1 MVNKPNEAILQVRG
15 LTKHFNIAHGILAKP
30 QMLQA
35 VDDATF
41 TVNRGETL
49 GIVGESGS
57 GKSTLGRM
65 LLNLI
70 EPTSGTAAFD
80 GIELFPMDPAKEA
93 ILRRKMQMVFQDPYA
108 SLNPRLKIGAAIAEP
123 IRANKVLSGRK
134 QIEARVAELLDL
146 VGLPPEAAHSYPHEF
161 SGGQRQRVGIARALG
176 VAPEFIVCDEVVS
189 ALDVS
194 IQAQILNLLMDLQK
208 EFGLTYLF
216 VAHDLSVVEHVS
228 DRVAVMYLGRL
239 VEVAP
244 TAELFYKPLHPYTEA
259 LMSAIPALD
268 PDDVM
273 KPVNLKG
280 EIPSPANP
288 PTGCPFHPRCP
299 YVQDVCKQEMPALR
313 EYSPGHLAA
322 CHFADQLSL
331 KGAAKS

>member
-1 MVNKPNEAILQVRG
+1 MNNQGEAILRVKG

-70 EPTSGTAAFD
+70 EPTSGTATFD
-80 GIELFPMDPAKEA
+80 GIDLFPMDPAKEA
-93 ILRRKMQMVFQDPYA
+93 VLRRKMQMVFQDPYA

-134 QIEARVAELLDL
+134 EIEARVAELLDL

-176 VAPEFIVCDEVVS
+176 VSPEFIVCDEVVS

-194 IQAQILNLLMDLQK
+194 IQAQILNLFAELKARL
-208 EFGLTYLF
+208 GLTYIF
-216 VAHDLSVVEHVS
+216 ISHDFSVIKHVS
-228 DRVAVMYLGRL
+228 DHILVMYLGEI
-239 VEVAP
+239 VEIAP
-244 TAELFYKPLHPYTEA
+244 SEKLFEEPAHPYTRA
-259 LMSAIPALD
+259 LISAIPE
-268 PDDVM
+268 PDVDTVSD
-273 KPVNLKG
+273 KILLEG
-280 EIPSPANP
+280 DIPSAVSPPPGCRFSTRCYMAREECRSVHPALEAR
-288 PTGCPFHPRCP
+288 GDGHFVRCP
-299 YVQDVCKQEMPALR
+299 YSRQ
-313 EYSPGHLAA
+313 
-322 CHFADQLSL
+322 
-331 KGAAKS
+331 AKEGKANG